1 MLTRTSGGALRY
13 SLPWSATSTAAQR
26 HRRATGRRLPSLR
39 LSSGI
44 GLAPRRGGGLG
55 TATQSWRGWT
65 PRLPAA
71 RCLRGP
77 AVGPPSSGRRLCARL
92 GAAPQRFARGN
103 PLRGLRRHGLA
114 LLFPA
119 ALSVLMDGC
128 SRRASR
134 RRAGADS
141 CCSHPRSGFP
151 RANHRGAGGYAPHG
165 ATGGLGAALRSAT
178 ACGLPAHRLWLPPP
192 ETGPLGAGAVSG
204 NPVRALSLVALTEVL
219 QSQFAACGGFVR
231 RLQCSIA

>member
-1 MLTRTSGGALRY
+1 MLSRTSVGALRY
-13 SLPWSATSTAAQR
+13 SLPLSATSTAAQR
-26 HRRATGRRLPSLR
+26 HRRATGRRSPTLR
-39 LSSGI
+39 RSSGTA
-44 GLAPRRGGGLG
+44 LAPRRGGGLG
-55 TATQSWRGWT
+55 AASQSWRGWT

-77 AVGPPSSGRRLCARL
+77 AFGTPSSGRRFCARL

-114 LLFPA
+114 LLLPA

-134 RRAGADS
+134 RRAGAAS

-151 RANHRGAGGYAPHG
+151 RANHRGAVGCAPHC

-178 ACGLPAHRLWLPPP
+178 AFGLPAHRLWLPPP
-192 ETGPLGAGAVSG
+192 EAGPLGAGAASG
-204 NPVRALSLVALTEVL
+204 NPTLALPLVAVTEVL
-219 QSQFAACGGFVR
+219 QPQFAACGGFVR
-231 RLQCSIA
+231 RLQCSTT